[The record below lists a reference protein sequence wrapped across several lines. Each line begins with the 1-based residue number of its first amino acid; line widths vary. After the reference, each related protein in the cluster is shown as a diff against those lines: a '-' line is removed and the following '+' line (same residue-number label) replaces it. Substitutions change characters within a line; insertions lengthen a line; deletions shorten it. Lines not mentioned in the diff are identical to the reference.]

1 MKKGL
6 GRGLDSLFGVY
17 NSEENVEEKPSVEA
31 EGEEKVSVKNGVTK
45 ISNYSTS
52 TASTKKEVKAEV
64 VAKEPTLDL
73 AGKVVNISIGEI
85 DPNKDQPR
93 KTFHDEALNELA
105 DSIRVHGV
113 IQPIILVKV
122 GTRYMII
129 AGERRWRA
137 ARIAGLKEIPAIV
150 KDYDSKEIT
159 EISIIE
165 NLQREDLNPMEQA
178 RAIKKLMDDF
188 GLTQEEVATRL
199 GKSRSVIA
207 NTVRLI
213 GLEPEV
219 VKMIEEGKISA
230 GHARSLVV
238 VTDRNAQLKLANQV
252 SDKKL
257 TVRDLEF
264 AVKSAKKTSGSANT
278 ATPVKRE
285 VNTQSI
291 ELKQLVADMQ
301 RVFATKVSAMGT
313 NQRGR
318 LYIDY
323 YNRDDLERIYQIV
336 EFLKKSK

>member
-17 NSEENVEEKPSVEA
+17 GDEPKKADTVVETV
-31 EGEEKVSVKNGVTK
+31 EGEQIVEKNGVTK
-45 ISNYSTS
+45 ITNYSTENHKAES
-52 TASTKKEVKAEV
+52 KAGAAKKEKVDV
-64 VAKEPTLDL
+64 VDGELVMKIA
-73 AGKVVNISIGEI
+73 ISEI
-85 DPNKDQPR
+85 DPNSDQPR
-93 KTFHDEALNELA
+93 KTFDENALNELA

-113 IQPIILVKV
+113 IQPIIVV
-122 GTRYMII
+122 RMGTRYMII

-137 ARIAGLKEIPAIV
+137 ARLVGLKEIPAIV
-150 KDYDSKEIT
+150 KEYTNKEIT

-188 GLTQEEVATRL
+188 GLTQEEVAARL

-219 VKMIEEGKISA
+219 VKMIEDGKISA

-238 VTDRNAQLKLANQV
+238 VTDRNAQIKLANQV

-264 AVKSAKKTSGSANT
+264 AVKSAKKPAGKAST
-278 ATPVKRE
+278 ASTTVKKDA
-285 VNTQSI
+285 NTQSI
-291 ELKQLVADMQ
+291 ELKQLVTDMQ
-301 RVFATKVSAMGT
+301 RVFSTKVSAMGT
-313 NQRGR
+313 TQRGR
-318 LYIDY
+318 LFIDY
-323 YNRDDLERIYQIV
+323 YNRDDLERIYQII
-336 EFLKKSK
+336 EYLKKK